1 MIRVLPWL
9 MIGATYAA
17 AQSGG
22 YVNILRQQ
30 QQGSGV
36 VWDRPVEASG
46 EDLVTLPL
54 ENAGSSFQLWSIS
67 QATGV
72 ERLVDQT
79 LLSAYLPSASLTIKT
94 LDSHG
99 TVPRTRIDQP
109 FRVEI
114 QATGLLVGD
123 GFPLASS
130 SILLDRHLDPAP
142 QAGVTKNPNPQPV
155 DSRLITNN
163 GKTVLEFAA
172 SALTAPDPTRAAG
185 EERFVLHVMA
195 GKNLKQ
201 TRIAAGLLKVMP
213 VASGE
218 IKGISANA
226 TLSTVP
232 DSLELVLT
240 DLYPRSDTYLMLFNG
255 SNIHGVEGSILK
267 FHPLNVENA
276 ESTTLECKEL
286 GSALRRDGT
295 YTLALISDTVY
306 GRELLC
312 NPITFQLQRGT
323 AEAPAPEILLT
334 DGPS

>member
-1 MIRVLPWL
+1 MMRVLPWL

-17 AQSGG
+17 AQSSG

-46 EDLVTLPL
+46 EDHITLPL

-79 LLSAYLPSASLTIKT
+79 LVSAYLPSASVSIKT

-99 TVPRTRIDQP
+99 SVPRTRIDQP

-130 SILLDRHLDPAP
+130 SILLDRHLHPDTQP
-142 QAGVTKNPNPQPV
+142 GLVENPNPQPV
-155 DSRLITNN
+155 DSRLITHN

-172 SALTAPDPTRAAG
+172 SALTAPDPTLASG
-185 EERFVLHVMA
+185 VERFVLHVMA

-201 TRIAAGLLKVMP
+201 TRISAAMLKVMP

-218 IKGISANA
+218 IKGIAANSKLTA
-226 TLSTVP
+226 VP
-232 DSLELVLT
+232 ENLELVLT
-240 DLYPRSDTYLMLFNG
+240 DLYPRSDTYLMLFKG
-255 SNIHGVEGSILK
+255 SNIHGAEGRILK
-267 FHPLNVENA
+267 FHPLNTEDA
-276 ESTTLECKEL
+276 ESTTLDYKDL
-286 GSALRRDGT
+286 GSAISGDGT

-312 NPITFQLQRGT
+312 PPTTFHLQRGS
-323 AEAPAPEILLT
+323 AEAPIPEVLLT